1 MWETLKRHFATE
13 DAETVERGLGLD
25 FAEIS
30 HNEPYEWRERAVETP
45 LGRGV
50 LREDG
55 SLEDEWGSRQIR
67 DGSGP
72 YIRYV
77 SPPLADGDFESY
89 RLPDPDAPGRWE
101 GVQERLDELKKEYL
115 VSAGVMTF
123 YRRGWDLRGLENWLC
138 DIAEESRLM
147 VALLDRLL
155 EHKLEYVRRFA
166 RMGVDMISVGGDI
179 THHYGPFMKPA
190 TWRKHF
196 KWRDAALVEEAK
208 KYGVKYFY
216 FHSDGNLTEFFPD
229 LVEIGF
235 NIIDPIQPECMDPN
249 EIKERFGDRVVLH
262 GTVSSQHTLPFGSV
276 EDVRAE
282 VMDRVSRCGYNN
294 GLVIAPNNIVQ
305 FDVPLENIL
314 AVYDT
319 VKEIGPEFYRASK

>member
-1 MWETLKRHFATE
+1 
-13 DAETVERGLGLD
+13 
-25 FAEIS
+25 
-30 HNEPYEWRERAVETP
+30 
-45 LGRGV
+45 
-50 LREDG
+50 
-55 SLEDEWGSRQIR
+55 
-67 DGSGP
+67 
-72 YIRYV
+72 
-77 SPPLADGDFESY
+77 
-89 RLPDPDAPGRWE
+89 
-101 GVQERLDELKKEYL
+101 
-115 VSAGVMTF
+115 
-123 YRRGWDLRGLENWLC
+123 
-138 DIAEESRLM
+138 
-147 VALLDRLL
+147 
-155 EHKLEYVRRFA
+155 
-166 RMGVDMISVGGDI
+166 
-179 THHYGPFMKPA
+179 MKPA